1 MVLGS
6 EKKKCLYS
14 IRISNSNLDSVEIF
28 QELQRALDLTCKG
41 CQLISQPAN
50 MSPHAQRGTSH
61 IDLFDLHV
69 YCHLFPHTGVS
80 VGECPSY
87 QFAADVTHFLCLSC
101 LWTYQ
106 EYARSIV
113 VMYLRHHGPFLSPF
127 NHISVNQFI
136 CVD

>member
-41 CQLISQPAN
+41 CQFISQPAN

-80 VGECPSY
+80 VGEVPAISLLQMSLTFY
-87 QFAADVTHFLCLSC
+87 VCLV
-101 LWTYQ
+101 YGHI
-106 EYARSIV
+106 RSMPEV
-113 VMYLRHHGPFLSPF
+113 
-127 NHISVNQFI
+127 
-136 CVD
+136 